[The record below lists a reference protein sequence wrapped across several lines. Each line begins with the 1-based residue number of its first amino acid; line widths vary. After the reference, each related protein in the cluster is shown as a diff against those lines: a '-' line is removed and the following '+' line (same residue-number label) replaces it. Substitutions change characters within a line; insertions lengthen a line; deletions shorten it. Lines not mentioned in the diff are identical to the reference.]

1 MNSNQKNRTI
11 AGTDIDEVKRL
22 NNQSGLTYNQVV
34 EKMERELKEKGNAR

>member
-22 NNQSGLTYNQVV
+22 NNQSGFTYNQVV